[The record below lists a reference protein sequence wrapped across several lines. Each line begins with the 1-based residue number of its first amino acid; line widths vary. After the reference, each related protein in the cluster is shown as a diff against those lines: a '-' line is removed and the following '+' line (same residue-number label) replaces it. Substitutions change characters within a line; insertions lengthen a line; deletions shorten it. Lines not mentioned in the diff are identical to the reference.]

1 MAQTGL
7 PVCANFQLSFQLSGR
22 IFSGYCKYNIKE
34 KTEGTNIFVEAV
46 KYPYKTILK
55 NAGLEYVP
63 QKGKGKGINV
73 ITGKTVD
80 MINEGIID
88 PTKVT
93 CSALENAKS
102 VSSLM
107 LTTESVIADAKEDE
121 E

>member
-1 MAQTGL
+1 VPLGWLLHSSLDAKNDTFVDL
-7 PVCANFQLSFQLSGR
+7 
-22 IFSGYCKYNIKE
+22 
-34 KTEGTNIFVEAV
+34 VEA
-46 KYPYKTILK
+46 
-55 NAGLEYVP
+55 
-63 QKGKGKGINV
+63 
-73 ITGKTVD
+73 
-80 MINEGIID
+80 GIID